1 MLAINATFI
10 GQFIV
15 LLVLLWFIY
24 KIVVPMLAGPI
35 EARQRKI
42 ALGLAAAEKG
52 QQELVQANDRAELII
67 REARE
72 RAGHIIDQAQHRAN
86 DLIEQAKASASAEG
100 QRLLAAAQQQIELDA
115 ARARES
121 LRREVAQIAIS
132 AASKVLEREIDPRMH
147 ADLLSTL
154 ASQI

>member
-1 MLAINATFI
+1 VNINLTLIVQMLVFI
-10 GQFIV
+10 TLI
-15 LLVLLWFIY
+15 WFTM
-24 KIVVPMLAGPI
+24 KFVWPMILGPMD
-35 EARQRKI
+35 ERARKI

-86 DLIEQAKASASAEG
+86 DLIEQAKVSAGAEG

-115 ARARES
+115 ARAREG

-132 AASKVLEREIDPRMH
+132 AAAKVLEREIDPRTH
-147 ADLLSTL
+147 ADLLSKL

>member
-1 MLAINATFI
+1 VNINLTLIVQMLVFVTLI
-10 GQFIV
+10 
-15 LLVLLWFIY
+15 WFTM
-24 KIVVPMLAGPI
+24 KFVWPMILGPMD
-35 EARQRKI
+35 ERARKI

-52 QQELVQANDRAELII
+52 QQELVQANDRAEAII

-100 QRLLAAAQQQIELDA
+100 QRLVAAAAQQIELDA
-115 ARARES
+115 ARAREE

-132 AASKVLEREIDPRMH
+132 AASKVLEREIDPRAH
-147 ADLLSTL
+147 ADLLAQFAT
-154 ASQI
+154 QI

>member
-1 MLAINATFI
+1 VNINLTLIVQMLVFVTLI
-10 GQFIV
+10 
-15 LLVLLWFIY
+15 WFTM
-24 KIVVPMLAGPI
+24 KFVWPMILGPMD
-35 EARQRKI
+35 ERARKI

-115 ARARES
+115 SRAREG

-132 AASKVLEREIDPRMH
+132 AASKVLEREIDPRTH
-147 ADLLSTL
+147 ADLLSKL